1 MRRFATNVILL
12 FIELLLLI
20 ECGYQRTKGRS
31 PCPVLKSN

>member
-12 FIELLLLI
+12 FVELLLLV

-31 PCPVLKSN
+31 PFSVLKGN